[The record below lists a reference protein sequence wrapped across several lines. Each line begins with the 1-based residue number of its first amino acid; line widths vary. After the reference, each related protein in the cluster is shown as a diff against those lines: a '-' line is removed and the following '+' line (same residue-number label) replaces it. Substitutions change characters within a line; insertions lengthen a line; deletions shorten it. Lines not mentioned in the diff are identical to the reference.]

1 MHAESAVPFNA
12 LIGRRSFARLSL
24 VTAAAIV
31 GGCAAKPEAGPE
43 SPTVTTAHIVRASQD
58 SFVGDYSTGDFSQWP
73 SVQNRGYNGP
83 GPDYVPTY
91 SATVVDD
98 PAKGN
103 AARFEVRSGDVPD
116 FGGGERSQVG
126 SDARQTGGTE
136 GQTLWYQLSTK
147 FDPTF
152 PQNHADLGWGVT
164 NGWHPNSGRGS
175 SPFQWNVG
183 TKNGY
188 WSLVINDQSAPGIY
202 LPTSGSIFD
211 TPLNVGQWH
220 DVKMQ
225 VHFSTFKTTGW
236 IRLWL
241 GGVRQKFV
249 DGTDTYFAR
258 TLIPGTTTVNYKE
271 GYYRRAMAPTGV
283 VYTTGFRCAS
293 DEAAL

>member
-1 MHAESAVPFNA
+1 MDDGRSVPP
-12 LIGRRSFARLSL
+12 IDRRGFARLSL
-24 VTAAAIV
+24 ATAAAIV
-31 GGCAAKPEAGPE
+31 GGCAANPEAGPE
-43 SPTVTTAHIVRASQD
+43 SPAATTAHIEKASQR
-58 SFVGDYSTGDFSQWP
+58 SFVGDYSTGDFSQWL
-73 SVQNRGYNGP
+73 SVQNRGYNDDGAH
-83 GPDYVPTY
+83 YVPTY

-98 PAKGN
+98 PAKGK

-126 SDARQTGGTE
+126 SNESQTGGTE
-136 GQTLWYQLSTK
+136 GQTLWYQLSTM

-152 PQNHADLGWGVT
+152 PQDHADLGWGVT
-164 NGWHPNSGRGS
+164 NGWHPDSSQGS
-175 SPFQWNVG
+175 SPFQWGV
-183 TKNGY
+183 TAKNGY
-188 WSLVINDQSAPGIY
+188 WSLVVNDQPTPGVY

-225 VHFSTFKTTGW
+225 VHFSTSKTTGS

-241 GGVRQKFV
+241 NGVRQTFAN
-249 DGTDTYFAR
+249 GADTVFAR
-258 TLIPGTTTVNYKE
+258 TLIPGTTTVYYKE
-271 GYYRRAMAPTGV
+271 GYYRQAMAPTGV